1 MHKAATGALQAQA
14 VDRLGNLHLHFTGQA
29 KLLGGELVQAGCL
42 GKPLAEH
49 EAAVPEQNL
58 FTLGIDPGKVAL
70 VDGAVLVDEAMVRGH
85 QQVVGVGTGQL
96 LDQPNQLLQGFFH
109 CLENPLLGFPLVA
122 GGVDAVVVDVDHVM
136 VAHQRPAVIT
146 LHGHQL
152 VGLTGGSPLTD
163 CLAKDLDAVGRSLGT
178 LAIHQHGAGFV
189 VGNCQCLVGQQRRH
203 AELGVAGQHRKGRFQ
218 FGAVAVFLADQTQQ
232 LIADFVA
239 HGIGDDH
246 ADLVV
251 LAKERPYPVLEK
263 LLLLAHGECFPLRC
277 RIHEGLE
284 TVAQLQQVVVGVE
297 VFDLLGQTAHQ
308 RRLSRHAHMVGE
320 LAVELIELIPEA
332 AVALHAF
339 GQAVH
344 GELSLAQGM
353 GKLGG
358 VIDRFV

>member
-1 MHKAATGALQAQA
+1 M
-14 VDRLGNLHLHFTGQA
+14 
-29 KLLGGELVQAGCL
+29 
-42 GKPLAEH
+42 
-49 EAAVPEQNL
+49 
-58 FTLGIDPGKVAL
+58 
-70 VDGAVLVDEAMVRGH
+70 
-85 QQVVGVGTGQL
+85 
-96 LDQPNQLLQGFFH
+96 
-109 CLENPLLGFPLVA
+109 
-122 GGVDAVVVDVDHVM
+122 
-136 VAHQRPAVIT
+136 
-146 LHGHQL
+146 
-152 VGLTGGSPLTD
+152 
-163 CLAKDLDAVGRSLGT
+163 
-178 LAIHQHGAGFV
+178 
-189 VGNCQCLVGQQRRH
+189 
-203 AELGVAGQHRKGRFQ
+203 
-218 FGAVAVFLADQTQQ
+218 
-232 LIADFVA
+232 
-239 HGIGDDH
+239 
-246 ADLVV
+246 
-251 LAKERPYPVLEK
+251 LEK